1 VTKEG
6 DKLMGQATGQPKIEL
21 LPESDT
27 QFFVKEVN
35 AQVSFLKDE
44 KGVVTALI
52 LNQNGQKIEGKRIK

>member
-1 VTKEG
+1 
-6 DKLMGQATGQPKIEL
+6 MGQATGQPKIEL

-35 AQVSFLKDE
+35 AQVSFVKDE

>member
-1 VTKEG
+1 
-6 DKLMGQATGQPKIEL
+6 MGQATGQPKIEL